1 MSVLDKIAFFQNRR
15 DEVPNQELARELAQS
30 KDTQGVQEIADN
42 LKNKNPNVQADCL
55 KVLYELGY
63 LQPDLVAVY
72 AKDFLGLLKSKN
84 NRLVWG
90 AMIALSTIADL
101 NPQEISSSV
110 EDIEHTME
118 NGSVITVDNGIKILS
133 SLSAQPSEQ
142 AKTIFPYLLNHLTTC
157 RPKDIPQHAEK
168 ILQAVNA
175 NNKKEFVEVLEKRMD
190 LMTAPQMTRIKKVIK
205 VAEKR

>member
-101 NPQEISSSV
+101 NPQEISTSV

-142 AKTIFPYLLNHLTTC
+142 AKTIFPYLLNHLTNC